1 MVNPT
6 TAMRDAPMS
15 GLANLMAMKGRDNDS
30 MLVHLSP
37 SEVSNLNK
45 LSGNT
50 MTINPHTGLPEG
62 RSRLLEAVL
71 PALLSIGVGIAT
83 GGASIPA
90 QMAAQAA
97 AGYGGAKLM
106 GKEDEEALTS
116 GAISGITA
124 GLFGGTGSDALAG
137 GRELGRAGAVE
148 GAKTGAIQKGTGLAL
163 QSVPTTVLPKV
174 GTDAAS
180 QALAKVAE
188 EDLKKRAISQAAGGF
203 NPWFASS
210 GDVFGEIASKK
221 ALGQGYGEILK
232 QPEIYKPLITHTA
245 ARTGLNA
252 LTDQMR
258 ADANRSRDLSGP
270 PSATGELWTQPY
282 NMALQGPYSQQDI
295 TGAFIGDN
303 INPINFYNQGYAKGG
318 GSVQQMSTG
327 GDIAKFIS
335 PLYGLVS
342 LLNKNKKENKV
353 NPIPQP
359 VQLGDPMQMHDLV
372 KRPVHMLKGGD
383 IAKFIS
389 PLYGL
394 VSLLNKNKNK
404 KEMLQNPEVIALLQ
418 QGQEQPVQPMER
430 GGAVGQ
436 VTDWG
441 EDLKKKFYGSQLMEP
456 LMRIMGKDRSKYMAG
471 GGMPD
476 MSNIPPEILEQL
488 KAQASAPTTPKA
500 YDQLAALGRNPMQQ
514 MQEGGLTGAAEASG
528 SMMPAL
534 QPLLQV
540 ASEEAL
546 QAVSQPRSYAQGGQ
560 PFEGRVEGR
569 GDGMSDQIPFNI
581 EGKQPALLSRDEYV
595 IPADVV
601 AMVGDGSSNA
611 GADQFDNFIG
621 DIRTMKYGRQVQPRE
636 LNQGLGSLLGVA

>member
-1 MVNPT
+1 MGNPT

-97 AGYGGAKLM
+97 AGYGGARLM
-106 GKEDEEALTS
+106 GKEHDEALTS
-116 GAISGITA
+116 AAISGVTA

-270 PSATGELWTQPY
+270 PSATGELWSQPY
-282 NMALQGPYSQQDI
+282 NFDLQGPYSQQDI
-295 TGAFIGDN
+295 TGAYLGDN
-303 INPINFYNQGYAKGG
+303 VTPLNFYNQ
-318 GSVQQMSTG
+318 
-327 GDIAKFIS
+327 D
-335 PLYGLVS
+335 
-342 LLNKNKKENKV
+342 
-353 NPIPQP
+353 
-359 VQLGDPMQMHDLV
+359 
-372 KRPVHMLKGGD
+372 
-383 IAKFIS
+383 
-389 PLYGL
+389 
-394 VSLLNKNKNK
+394 
-404 KEMLQNPEVIALLQ
+404 
-418 QGQEQPVQPMER
+418 
-430 GGAVGQ
+430 
-436 VTDWG
+436 
-441 EDLKKKFYGSQLMEP
+441 
-456 LMRIMGKDRSKYMAG
+456 
-471 GGMPD
+471 
-476 MSNIPPEILEQL
+476 
-488 KAQASAPTTPKA
+488 
-500 YDQLAALGRNPMQQ
+500 
-514 MQEGGLTGAAEASG
+514 
-528 SMMPAL
+528 
-534 QPLLQV
+534 
-540 ASEEAL
+540 
-546 QAVSQPRSYAQGGQ
+546 
-560 PFEGRVEGR
+560 
-569 GDGMSDQIPFNI
+569 
-581 EGKQPALLSRDEYV
+581 
-595 IPADVV
+595 
-601 AMVGDGSSNA
+601 
-611 GADQFDNFIG
+611 
-621 DIRTMKYGRQVQPRE
+621 
-636 LNQGLGSLLGVA
+636 